1 MGGNIKKYVVI
12 QSSNW
17 KIESICT
24 QKQTYI
30 MRIYLLGDIMFCR
43 GQKTAQKILNNKAVP
58 QHRAYSLCQSIS
70 TSRAIHSKETA
81 SILTTFQ
88 HTGHICC
95 HASCHQGHELGHS
108 PVYSKVFHSSLGFQI
123 PYKNPS
129 KR

>member
-1 MGGNIKKYVVI
+1 MGGNIKKYFVI

-17 KIESICT
+17 KIESIYT

-43 GQKTAQKILNNKAVP
+43 GQKTAQKFSTTKLYLNVVLTPRGNQP
-58 QHRAYSLCQSIS
+58 PLH
-70 TSRAIHSKETA
+70 TPIHPKETA

-88 HTGHICC
+88 HTGHIYC

-108 PVYSKVFHSSLGFQI
+108 PVYNKVVHSSLGFQI
-123 PYKNPS
+123 PCKNPS